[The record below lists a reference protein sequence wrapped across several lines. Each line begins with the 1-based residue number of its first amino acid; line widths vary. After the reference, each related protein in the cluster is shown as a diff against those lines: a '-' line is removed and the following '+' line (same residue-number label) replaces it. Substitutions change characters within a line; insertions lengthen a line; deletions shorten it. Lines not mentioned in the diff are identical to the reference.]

1 MNSIRSAYLIR
12 RIAVILA
19 GLTGSLLAISTG
31 APAAFAYVLPPHGG
45 SGGTAGPPPVQTI
58 VTGGM
63 AGWQIT
69 LIAVAAALI
78 AATGAVLLD
87 RARAARG
94 HQAAP
99 SA

>member
-1 MNSIRSAYLIR
+1 MNSIRSSYLIR

-19 GLTGSLLAISTG
+19 GLTGSLLAISN
-31 APAAFAYVLPPHGG
+31 ASPAAFAYVLPPHPAGG
-45 SGGTAGPPPVQTI
+45 PAGPPPAQSI

-69 LIAVAAALI
+69 LIAAAA
-78 AATGAVLLD
+78 AAFAAVVAVNLD
-87 RARAARG
+87 RARR
-94 HQAAP
+94 HHTAP